1 MFRGRLF
8 FEQIQFS
15 RPLFHVDQSLG
26 SEFVETGAFKQNGDA
41 SISVITAFDYLDS
54 MFNPEEFISQA
65 YRILE
70 VGGLLFLTT
79 RCISGFDMQILWQ
92 ESKSIYPPH
101 HVTLFSIE
109 GLKMFFE
116 SYGFAIREL
125 STPGQLDLDI
135 VKNAMK
141 DNSNLEVPDFVKYII
156 GKRDNKTHQSFKEFL
171 QKHRLSSFTRIV
183 LQKNNREIGP

>member
-1 MFRGRLF
+1 
-8 FEQIQFS
+8 
-15 RPLFHVDQSLG
+15 
-26 SEFVETGAFKQNGDA
+26 
-41 SISVITAFDYLDS
+41 
-54 MFNPEEFISQA
+54 
-65 YRILE
+65 
-70 VGGLLFLTT
+70 
-79 RCISGFDMQILWQ
+79 
-92 ESKSIYPPH
+92 
-101 HVTLFSIE
+101 
-109 GLKMFFE
+109 MFFE